1 MCFGLSRSSG
11 NARQMTL
18 NTATDRCTHLIYG
31 RVQGVLVINTSLSSQ
46 WFIIVITATWKYYI
60 VVYETN
66 SCKTKSCKWLKCVCS
81 WVSCW
86 QVVWWCSG
94 WRFGV
99 ARVSASVL
107 HKQSGWEVI
116 VAALAS
122 LRLLPLAL
130 CCSVSLTTAI
140 HVLRTYI
147 QIRYGSTIL
156 IVSAVALLVY
166 ERVPAAAAVLVVH

>member
-1 MCFGLSRSSG
+1 M
-11 NARQMTL
+11 
-18 NTATDRCTHLIYG
+18 
-31 RVQGVLVINTSLSSQ
+31 
-46 WFIIVITATWKYYI
+46 
-60 VVYETN
+60 
-66 SCKTKSCKWLKCVCS
+66 
-81 WVSCW
+81 
-86 QVVWWCSG
+86 
-94 WRFGV
+94 

-166 ERVPAAAAVLVVH
+166 ERVPAAAAVLLVH

>member
-1 MCFGLSRSSG
+1 M
-11 NARQMTL
+11 
-18 NTATDRCTHLIYG
+18 
-31 RVQGVLVINTSLSSQ
+31 
-46 WFIIVITATWKYYI
+46 
-60 VVYETN
+60 
-66 SCKTKSCKWLKCVCS
+66 
-81 WVSCW
+81 
-86 QVVWWCSG
+86 
-94 WRFGV
+94 

-116 VAALAS
+116 IATLAS

-130 CCSVSLTTAI
+130 SSVGLTTTI

-166 ERVPAAAAVLVVH
+166 ECVPAAATLVVH